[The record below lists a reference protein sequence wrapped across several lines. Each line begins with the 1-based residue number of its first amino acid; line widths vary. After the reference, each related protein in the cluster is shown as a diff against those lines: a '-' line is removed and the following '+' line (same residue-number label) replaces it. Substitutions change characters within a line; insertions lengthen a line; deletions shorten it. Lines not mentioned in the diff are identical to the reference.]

1 MSVYIAYIKPC
12 FLFVDMEIIKLTLVF
27 SNKTE
32 PLNDHISELGLLL
45 YFRYKINVQGCGLK
59 F

>member
-1 MSVYIAYIKPC
+1 
-12 FLFVDMEIIKLTLVF
+12 MEVIKLTLVF
-27 SNKTE
+27 SNKAE
-32 PLNDHISELGLLL
+32 PLNGHISEVGQLL